1 MEINTEKTQKT
12 FHIITYGC
20 QMNVYDSSRMNE
32 ILQELGYREVSASE
46 EASLVILNTC
56 HIREKAAEKVFSEI
70 GRLRLI
76 RERRQQMG
84 GDMIIGVAGCV
95 AQAQGDEIIKR
106 APAVDMV
113 FGPQTYQ
120 ELPQML
126 EQLAQKGRVISLDF
140 PEDDK
145 FDFLPEKVHAAARI
159 QNSAAFLSIQEGCDK
174 FCTYCVVPYTRG
186 AEYSRPVQKIMHEAL
201 NLVAAG
207 AKEITLLGQNVN
219 AWHGQGW
226 DDTEWELGKLIRE
239 LAEIEGLSRIRYTTS
254 YPAEVTDSLLQT
266 HGEVEK
272 LMPYLHLPVQAGSDR
287 ILKLMNRRHTA
298 DDYRRI
304 VEKLRHLRPDTA
316 LSSDFIVG
324 FPGETDKD
332 FEETLNLVKEIEFF
346 QAYSFKYSPRPG
358 TPAADMEEQI
368 EEKVK
373 AERLAELQKL
383 LSSQTEKFNQN
394 CTGQVMDVLF
404 DHKGRKEGQIIGRSP
419 YSQPVHVYGDESLMG
434 QIKKVKITKALPN
447 SMSGELII

>member
-1 MEINTEKTQKT
+1 MGTNIKNTKKT

-32 ILQELGYREVSASE
+32 ILQEEGYKEVSAAE

-84 GDMIIGVAGCV
+84 GDMIIAVAGCV

-120 ELPQML
+120 NLPQML
-126 EQLAQKGRVISLDF
+126 KNLQEKGRIIALDF

-145 FDFLPEKVHAAARI
+145 FDNLPEKIHANIRV

-186 AEYSRPVQKIMHEAL
+186 AEYSRPVQKIMNEAL
-201 NLVAAG
+201 NLVQAG

-219 AWHGQGW
+219 AWHGKGW
-226 DDTEWELGKLIRE
+226 DNSEWELSKLIYE
-239 LAEIEGLSRIRYTTS
+239 LAEIEDLKRIRYTTS
-254 YPAEVTDSLLQT
+254 YPAEVTEALLQT

-272 LMPYLHLPVQAGSDR
+272 LMPYLHLPVQAGSNR

-298 DDYRRI
+298 DDYRQI
-304 VEKLRHLRPDTA
+304 VEKLRNLRPDTA

-332 FEETLNLVKEIEFF
+332 FQETLELVKEIEFF
-346 QAYSFKYSPRPG
+346 QAYSFKYSARPG
-358 TPAADMEEQI
+358 TPAADMDGQI

-373 AERLAELQKL
+373 AERLTELQKV
-383 LSSQTEKFNQN
+383 LSTQTEQFNQN
-394 CTGQVMDVLF
+394 CVGQEMDVLF

-419 YSQPVHVYGDESLMG
+419 YSQPVHIYGDEKLMG
-434 QIKKVKITKALPN
+434 HIKKVKITGALPN
-447 SMSGELII
+447 SMLGQLI